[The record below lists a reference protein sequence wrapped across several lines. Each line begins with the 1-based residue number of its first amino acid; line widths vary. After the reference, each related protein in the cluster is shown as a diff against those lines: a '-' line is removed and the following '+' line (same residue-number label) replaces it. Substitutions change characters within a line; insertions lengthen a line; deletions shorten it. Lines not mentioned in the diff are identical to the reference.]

1 MAKSM
6 LKTVLSDQLTRKPY
20 LTFQLSKNIHQVAR
34 LSNLTNEQI
43 RLRRSKLF
51 EDEKKK
57 QLNRIP
63 RLEKIEVKY
72 VGSPEEAVMIMN
84 KNISSP
90 FNVAQHMSEMLCDR
104 SALALVNG
112 QIWDMHRP
120 LEEDCTVELLH
131 FHTDDPFQVNRAFWR
146 SCSFLLGAAVER
158 SFRDDLLVQQH
169 SFPPPNVASGSFVA
183 DIDLGL
189 QHDWEPSRE
198 EMMVFSAQMHRMAE
212 RKLPFQRLTVDAK
225 FAEEMFEENQYKLSQ
240 LPSIAGSSGDGHSV
254 TLYKVGDHVDI
265 SAGPMVG
272 DSSFLGRRCTVPVA
286 HKIAHNDMK
295 VYRYGSLVT
304 VGNILL
310 PLMYFRFQGVALPK
324 DVYLNHY
331 AFNVLEKR
339 ASRLNMA
346 GLQTT
351 KVPKP
356 V

>member
-1 MAKSM
+1 MRTEQNTSWLYALCSIP
-6 LKTVLSDQLTRKPY
+6 VLY
-20 LTFQLSKNIHQVAR
+20 
-34 LSNLTNEQI
+34 
-43 RLRRSKLF
+43 
-51 EDEKKK
+51 
-57 QLNRIP
+57 
-63 RLEKIEVKY
+63 
-72 VGSPEEAVMIMN
+72 
-84 KNISSP
+84 
-90 FNVAQHMSEMLCDR
+90 C
-104 SALALVNG
+104 
-112 QIWDMHRP
+112 RP

-131 FHTDDPFQVNRAFWR
+131 FHSEDPFQVNRAFWR

-158 SFRDDLLVQQH
+158 SFRDDLVVQQY

-240 LPSIAGSSGDGHSV
+240 LPSIAGASGDGHSV

-295 VYRYGSLVT
+295 VYRYGGGSLVT
-304 VGNILL
+304 V
-310 PLMYFRFQGVALPK
+310 
-324 DVYLNHY
+324 
-331 AFNVLEKR
+331 
-339 ASRLNMA
+339 
-346 GLQTT
+346 
-351 KVPKP
+351 
-356 V
+356 